1 MGGILISPDVLAFL
15 PVGSP
20 FCRVLYFFP
29 LFLDG
34 KGNAM
39 RASIKSFPELAHK
52 QNHTAK
58 VSSTCIHN
66 MHKHTPNFD
75 FFSPTHAHT
84 TARRSNIHVYRLF
97 SALCK
102 PNLAFSLSCSLPS
115 LSYATESIPYIDY
128 IVSALPAFPFSFCK
142 RARNHFLLL
151 LLLRYEGFETRK
163 S

>member
-1 MGGILISPDVLAFL
+1 MPIAKLFSRGLFVGGILISPDVLAFL

-97 SALCK
+97 SALA
-102 PNLAFSLSCSLPS
+102 NLILLSPS
-115 LSYATESIPYIDY
+115 HARFLRCLMLQS
-128 IVSALPAFPFSFCK
+128 PF
-142 RARNHFLLL
+142 HILIIL
-151 LLLRYEGFETRK
+151 
-163 S
+163 